1 MLGSL
6 HGNITKDISK
16 SCVVNMSFDVSA
28 WKLNLGI
35 GVFPSFLLLSTSWCF
50 LSNFRTEFWS
60 DQTPDYTSPFLPHM
74 LHGPPV
80 SFFL

>member
-35 GVFPSFLLLSTSWCF
+35 GVFPSFLLLSTS
-50 LSNFRTEFWS
+50 
-60 DQTPDYTSPFLPHM
+60 
-74 LHGPPV
+74 
-80 SFFL
+80 